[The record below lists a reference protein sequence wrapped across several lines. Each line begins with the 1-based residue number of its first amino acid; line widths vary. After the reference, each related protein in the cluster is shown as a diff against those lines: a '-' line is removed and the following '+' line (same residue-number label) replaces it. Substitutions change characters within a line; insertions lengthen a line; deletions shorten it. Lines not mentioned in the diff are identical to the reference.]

1 MFDKSQPTRAPLLIG
16 LYHQYLVDQDS
27 GRFSQQLG
35 KRYLPG
41 TLERV
46 AVVGDRMARRAAVL
60 ALGIVGDYSSNAVL
74 GRALHDPD
82 RGVRMLA
89 ENGIRYLWCRAGSEA
104 QRGALGEIINLNSAK
119 RFAEAIAAATQLIDD
134 APWLAEAWNQRA
146 LALFGL
152 GRLAES
158 IHDCTEAVEINPY
171 HFGAVV
177 GMAQCHLQAKSPE
190 SALQCFRR
198 ALRLNPNLEGVRAQV
213 LYLQRTLKS
222 QE

>member
-1 MFDKSQPTRAPLLIG
+1 MSDMSKGTRTPLLIG

-27 GRFSQQLG
+27 DSFSERLSE
-35 KRYLPG
+35 RYQAG
-41 TLERV
+41 TLERL

-60 ALGIVGDYSSNAVL
+60 ALGIVGDYSSNTVL
-74 GRALHDPD
+74 GRALHDSD

-89 ENGIRYLWCRAGSEA
+89 ENGIRYLWCRSGSDA
-104 QRGALGEIINLNSAK
+104 HRASLGNIISLNASK
-119 RFAEAIAAATQLIDD
+119 RFPEAITAATRLISE
-134 APWLAEAWNQRA
+134 APWLAETWNQRA

-158 IHDCTEAVEINPY
+158 IHDCTEALEINPY

>member
-1 MFDKSQPTRAPLLIG
+1 MSDMSNKTRTPLLIG
-16 LYHQYLVDQDS
+16 LYHQYLVDQDNDA
-27 GRFSQQLG
+27 FSARLTE
-35 KRYLPG
+35 RYQPG
-41 TLERV
+41 TLERL

-74 GRALHDPD
+74 GRALHDSD

-89 ENGIRYLWCRAGSEA
+89 ENGIRYLWCRSGSESH
-104 QRGALGEIINLNSAK
+104 RTALGSIISLNAAK
-119 RFAEAIAAATQLIDD
+119 RFPEAIASATRLIGE
-134 APWLAEAWNQRA
+134 APWLAETWNQRA

-158 IHDCTEAVEINPY
+158 IHDCTETLEINPY